1 MIRLNEQ
8 EFSEIVEFMRNYYG
22 INLEKKKTLIE
33 CRLSKEVQRH
43 GLSSFEEYLRLLKK
57 DRTGRMANE
66 MVNRLTTNY
75 TYFMR
80 EPDHFSVLK
89 EQIFPKLFQ
98 QNPKGIC
105 SIWFAGCSTGE
116 ECYTLA
122 MVLQEYQEEG
132 HQIPGIRMIATDIST
147 GVLEKAEKGVYPVG
161 ELERLPIS
169 WQKKYCCM
177 EGKKSFQ
184 VIEPLRRNIR
194 FRHQN
199 LMQPFPE
206 TEKFHIILCRN
217 VMIYF
222 NKESRKKLIEKLERC
237 LQPGGYLLIG
247 HAELLSRDE
256 TLLEQVYPAVYQKKE

>member
-57 DRTGRMANE
+57 DRTGRTANE

-98 QNPKGIC
+98 QNSKGIC

-132 HQIPGIRMIATDIST
+132 HQIPGLRMIATDIST

-184 VIEPLRRNIR
+184 VIVL
-194 FRHQN
+194 
-199 LMQPFPE
+199 
-206 TEKFHIILCRN
+206 
-217 VMIYF
+217 
-222 NKESRKKLIEKLERC
+222 
-237 LQPGGYLLIG
+237 
-247 HAELLSRDE
+247 
-256 TLLEQVYPAVYQKKE
+256 